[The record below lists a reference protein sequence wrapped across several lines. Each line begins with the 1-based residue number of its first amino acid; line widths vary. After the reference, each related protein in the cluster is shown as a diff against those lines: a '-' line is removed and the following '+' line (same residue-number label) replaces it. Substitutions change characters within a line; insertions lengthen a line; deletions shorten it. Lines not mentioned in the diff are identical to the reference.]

1 MVSRKHFEA
10 FAQWIADEEL
20 MGTEESMVER
30 FCKVLKSM
38 NPRFDKERFIAR
50 CDELQGFER
59 GDLSFP
65 IPTDKMPLLTLRSL
79 EKAKDCLILTSFGAG
94 GETRKAI
101 DECIHATLK
110 VFPHLKEK

>member
-10 FAQWIADEEL
+10 FAQWVADEDL
-20 MGTEESMVER
+20 MGTDESMVER

-38 NPRFDKERFIAR
+38 NPRFDKERFITR

-65 IPTDKMPLLTLRSL
+65 ISQEQMPLLTLRSL
-79 EKAKDCLILTSFGAG
+79 EHALFNAETAKARFVIQ
-94 GETRKAI
+94 
-101 DECIHATLK
+101 ECILVLK
-110 VFPHLKEK
+110 AQFPHLKEN

>member
-1 MVSRKHFEA
+1 MMVSRKHFEA
-10 FAQWIADEEL
+10 FAQWIAEEDL

-65 IPTDKMPLLTLRSL
+65 ISQDKMPLLALRSL
-79 EKAKDCLILTSFGAG
+79 LKGLSKA
-94 GETRKAI
+94 ETQKERIAI
-101 DECIHATLK
+101 QECIDATLK
-110 VFPHLKEK
+110 VFPHLKEN

>member
-1 MVSRKHFEA
+1 MMVSRKHFEA
-10 FAQWIADEEL
+10 FAQWVADEEL

-38 NPRFDKERFIAR
+38 NPRFDKGRFIAR

-65 IPTDKMPLLTLRSL
+65 ISQDKMPLLTLTIL
-79 EKAKDCLILTSFGAG
+79 ENALMNS
-94 GETRKAI
+94 ETEKERKSI
-101 DECIHATLK
+101 CECINATLK
-110 VFPHLKEK
+110 AFPHLKEN